1 MNETPES
8 APAEPAFPLLTPV
21 EARVLGSLVE
31 KEATTPEQYPLTE
44 NAVVLACNQKTSRDP
59 ITNLSVGDVGHA
71 LRRME
76 ERKLV
81 RSQHG
86 SRAQR
91 YEHRMAEAYSL
102 TRQQQAALAVLL
114 LRGPQTANE
123 IMSRTERMAK
133 FGDGDEVRHTLDRL
147 IQRDAPLAV
156 RIPKGPGQ
164 REDRYMHLLCGA
176 VDVEAIAAQRGG
188 ESGGGGGGSSA
199 LAQRIDELEARV
211 AALEEVIRQLGG

>member
-1 MNETPES
+1 MNDATENAAALPS
-8 APAEPAFPLLTPV
+8 LTAA

-31 KEATTPEQYPLTE
+31 KESTTPEQYPLTE
-44 NAVVLACNQKTSRDP
+44 NAVVVACNQKTSREP
-59 ITNLSVGDVGHA
+59 VMTLSLGDVGHA

-102 TRQQQAALAVLL
+102 TRQQQGALAVLL
-114 LRGPQTANE
+114 LRGPQTVNE
-123 IMSRTERMAK
+123 IITRTERMAK
-133 FGDGDEVRHTLDRL
+133 FADADELRHTLDRL
-147 IQRDAPLAV
+147 INRDTPLVV

-164 REDRYMHLLCGA
+164 REDRYMHLMCGP
-176 VDVEAIAAQRGG
+176 VDVEAIAAQRGADAG
-188 ESGGGGGGSSA
+188 GAGGGGA
-199 LAQRIDELEARV
+199 MAERVAALEARV
-211 AALEEVIRQLGG
+211 EALEEVIRQLGG

>member
-1 MNETPES
+1 MNDTTENDAALP
-8 APAEPAFPLLTPV
+8 PLTTA

-31 KEATTPEQYPLTE
+31 KESTTPEQYPLTE
-44 NAVVLACNQKTSRDP
+44 NAVVVACNQKTSREP
-59 ITNLSVGDVGHA
+59 VMTLSLGDVGHA

-102 TRQQQAALAVLL
+102 TRQQQGALAVLL

-123 IMSRTERMAK
+123 IITRTERMAK
-133 FGDGDEVRHTLDRL
+133 FADADELRHTLDRL
-147 IQRDAPLAV
+147 INRDTPLVV

-164 REDRYMHLLCGA
+164 REDRYMHLMCGP
-176 VDVEAIAAQRGG
+176 VDVEAIAAQRGSDG
-188 ESGGGGGGSSA
+188 PSSSGSSA
-199 LAQRIDELEARV
+199 LAQRVDELEARV
-211 AALEEVIRQLGG
+211 AALEDVIRQLGG